1 MRIDISNAELHNM
14 VKRKGGLEVRK
25 GLVSIKQPTANNLYV
40 AGFSVESPFT
50 TEVWHYLFE
59 QHTTTSVVTMRVYTE
74 DFVELYSHDLG
85 ALDNKPVIT
94 HAVANNQI
102 MINSPSFSTPLYG
115 LVGGGII
122 PAVKT
127 ESENPDTTA
136 LEIPIGHTCSFGPR
150 TAIAQGNVV
159 YFNDASQTAD
169 PRTFVSQNA
178 NPLAGTIYD
187 LFQGDDGALYMF
199 TSAGVFYM
207 AQDAIGKGQRIE
219 GFIGMIPGLQTTKP
233 RNAAA
238 SNGVVAVLQRGG
250 IAILGGKNQVIDIA
264 PYKGPRYYSI
274 PVEVDDY
281 RLSGEIFAT
290 AEGFIVG
297 LRSEEYTGSSFFLDF
312 NLREGYRSYVW
323 CTEQRTNVVGTLR
336 SRENDTLVLLNSNVV
351 MYAGNKDALAAPGD
365 PVSPF
370 DVLGAAC
377 IDVDLPEGVEVMVRH
392 VLTSSNNIGKRNY
405 FFLDNN
411 SDVTGDVVP
420 SRPGDAVIGTS
431 DWNDGGSGRRH
442 RSLRRGIARRV
453 TNIPLEVSFTGGM
466 SQIESG
472 VEVVTKGQGRRRGN
486 KR

>member
-25 GLVSIKQPTANNLYV
+25 GLVSIKQPTADNLYV
-40 AGFSVESPFT
+40 AGFSIESPFT

-59 QHTTTSVVTMRVYTE
+59 QHTITGVVTLRVYTE

-85 ALDNKPVIT
+85 ALDSKPVIT

-150 TAIAQGNVV
+150 TAIAQGNIV

-207 AQDAIGKGQRIE
+207 AQDAIGKGQQVE

-250 IAILGGKNQVIDIA
+250 ITILGGKNQVIDVA
-264 PYKGPRYYSI
+264 SYKGPRYYSR
-274 PVEVDDY
+274 PTEVDDY

-297 LRSEEYTGSSFFLDF
+297 FRGNRGSGSSFFLDF
-312 NLREGYRSYVW
+312 NLREGYRSFVW
-323 CTEQRTNVVGTLR
+323 PSGYSVNVVGTLR
-336 SRENDTLVLLNSNVV
+336 SRDNDTLILLDDNVA
-351 MYAGNKDALAAPGD
+351 MYSGNYDALDESIDELYA
-365 PVSPF
+365 S
-370 DVLGAAC
+370 AC
-377 IDVDLPEGVEVMVRH
+377 VDVDTPEGLEFMVRH
-392 VLTSSNNIGKRNY
+392 VVTSSENVNGQSY
-405 FFLDNN
+405 VFLDN
-411 SDVTGDVVP
+411 VTSGKSVP
-420 SRPGDAVIGTS
+420 SRPGDAIIGTD
-431 DWNDGGSGRRH
+431 DWTGVASGRRL
-442 RSLRRGIARRV
+442 RSTRHGFSRRL
-453 TNIPLEVSFTGGM
+453 TNISLEVTFTGSGM
-466 SQIESG
+466 SRVESG
-472 VEVVTKGQGRRRGN
+472 VDVQTKGQGRKRGN